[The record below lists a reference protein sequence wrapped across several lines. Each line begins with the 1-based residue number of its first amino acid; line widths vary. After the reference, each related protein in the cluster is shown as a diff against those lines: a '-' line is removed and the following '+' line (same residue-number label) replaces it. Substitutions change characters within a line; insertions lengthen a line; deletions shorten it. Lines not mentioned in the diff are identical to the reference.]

1 MVNKFIFIFY
11 RLIYNELFK
20 FKLRNKKVCV
30 FDLDNTIYNT
40 WPELVKKSR
49 VFSYKNISIFNNMQ
63 MLVNKRYIESDIVFL
78 SARKIK
84 FYMQT
89 FHILKRDFPN
99 IKFTLI
105 LVEKTKDKLFYLDFL
120 NEKSK
125 ILAYYDDLSYN
136 HENDKIIFY
145 KSVIDSVKKMKINY
159 FGLNEI
165 IKINNNE

>member
-1 MVNKFIFIFY
+1 
-11 RLIYNELFK
+11 
-20 FKLRNKKVCV
+20 
-30 FDLDNTIYNT
+30 
-40 WPELVKKSR
+40 
-49 VFSYKNISIFNNMQ
+49 